1 MLLHSI
7 NDEHMHAK
15 LEEPTPNEEC
25 PMTLEPI
32 ATYELECTA
41 GLAIIPT
48 SPRKTKL
55 TLPCG
60 HGFSAIACLYY
71 FAKKEMKCPLCRY
84 GFDSRMSPTSLPVH
98 LTERIMQHVTQ
109 QWNEDQVEEES
120 DNFQTSISIMMMDL
134 QDSFITFHDN
144 HTIILVVYCYD
155 EDDELVPVVSFD
167 LEMKSTVVRDN
178 IQFMLS
184 RSSLRSLSTNIRQC
198 SPLKIVQFAIG
209 IRCAQRDFM
218 FLDRSSKISIDS
230 LGTART
236 IPGQRTS
243 EFCIEGVLGDGLS
256 FLDLKWS
263 ISTNGF
269 SAVVQRQRNMLFL

>member
-1 MLLHSI
+1 M
-7 NDEHMHAK
+7 DVK
-15 LEEPTPNEEC
+15 LEEPLPDEEC

-41 GLAIIPT
+41 GMNILPT
-48 SPRKTKL
+48 HPTKTKL

-60 HGFSAIACLYY
+60 HGFSGIACLYY
-71 FAKKEMKCPLCRY
+71 FVKKEMKCPLCRF
-84 GFDSRMSPTSLPVH
+84 GFDSRMHPDSLPLH
-98 LTERIMQHVTQ
+98 LTDKIMKHVTK

-144 HTIILVVYCYD
+144 HTIILVVYCYED
-155 EDDELVPVVSFD
+155 EDELVPVISFS
-167 LEMKSTVVRDN
+167 LEMKSTVMRDS

-218 FLDRSSKISIDS
+218 FLDRSYKIPIDT

-236 IPGQRTS
+236 FPGQRTS
-243 EFCIEGVLGDGLS
+243 EFRIEGVMGDSLS
-256 FLDLKWS
+256 FLDLKWC

-269 SAVVQRQRNMLFL
+269 SNVVQRQRNMLFM

>member
-1 MLLHSI
+1 MQ
-7 NDEHMHAK
+7 AK
-15 LEEPTPNEEC
+15 LEEPVPDEEC

-41 GLAIIPT
+41 GLNISPT
-48 SPRKTKL
+48 TPTKTKL

-71 FAKKEMKCPLCRY
+71 FVKKEMKCPLCRH
-84 GFDSRMSPTSLPVH
+84 GFDSRMNPESLPAH
-98 LTERIMQHVTQ
+98 LKDKIMKHVTK

-120 DNFQTSISIMMMDL
+120 DNFQTSVSIMMMDL

-144 HTIILVVYCYD
+144 HTIVLVVYCYN
-155 EDDELVPVVSFD
+155 EDDDTVPHASFD
-167 LEMKSTVVRDN
+167 LEMKSSVVGDN

-184 RSSLRSLSTNIRQC
+184 RYALRSLSTNIRQC
-198 SPLKIVQFAIG
+198 AVLKIVQFAIG

-218 FLDRSSKISIDS
+218 FLDRSSKVSIDS
-230 LGTART
+230 LGTTRI

-243 EFCIEGVLGDGLS
+243 EFRIEGVLQEGLS

-263 ISTNGF
+263 ISSNGF
-269 SAVVQRQRNMLFL
+269 SAVVQRQRNMLFM